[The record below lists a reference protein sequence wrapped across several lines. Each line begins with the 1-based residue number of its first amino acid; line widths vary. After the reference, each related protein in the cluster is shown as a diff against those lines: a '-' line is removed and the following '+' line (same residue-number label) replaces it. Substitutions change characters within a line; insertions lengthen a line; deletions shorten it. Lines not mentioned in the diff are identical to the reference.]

1 MRVVQAVTVGQASRQ
16 FDARGLEGT
25 VKDFD
30 AEDDETPVTVRLEVP
45 VELLLERLEWNQGT
59 GFECTGLP
67 ELLEELGVADALPK
81 ALAYCEAQ
89 GADSVELLREAGLGD
104 ELVESVREEL
114 PRAKA
119 LVLAKRLR

>member
-1 MRVVQAVTVGQASRQ
+1 MHLRVR
-16 FDARGLEGT
+16 
-25 VKDFD
+25 
-30 AEDDETPVTVRLEVP
+30 VRLRV
-45 VELLLERLEWNQGT
+45 RLRVRARARVRANPNPNQQT
-59 GFECTGLP
+59 TTLTRCTGLP
-67 ELLEELGVADALPK
+67 ELLDELGVADALPK

>member
-1 MRVVQAVTVGQASRQ
+1 MPLPTYLREIADVLLKVTLGDFRGVAAHFGAHVPEHDPGGGVG
-16 FDARGLEGT
+16 D
-25 VKDFD
+25 
-30 AEDDETPVTVRLEVP
+30 
-45 VELLLERLEWNQGT
+45 
-59 GFECTGLP
+59 
-67 ELLEELGVADALPK
+67 ELGVADALPK

-104 ELVESVREEL
+104 ELVESVRAEL

>member
-1 MRVVQAVTVGQASRQ
+1 MDVPVRVRVRVRVRVQAR
-16 FDARGLEGT
+16 AR
-25 VKDFD
+25 
-30 AEDDETPVTVRLEVP
+30 VRANP
-45 VELLLERLEWNQGT
+45 NPNQQT
-59 GFECTGLP
+59 TTLTRCTGLP
-67 ELLEELGVADALPK
+67 ELLDELGVADALPK

>member
-30 AEDDETPVTVRLEVP
+30 EEDDETPVTVRLEVP

-59 GFECTGLP
+59 GFECTL
-67 ELLEELGVADALPK
+67 
-81 ALAYCEAQ
+81 
-89 GADSVELLREAGLGD
+89 GLGSG
-104 ELVESVREEL
+104 LGSGLGIKVGLGLGIKVGLGLRL
-114 PRAKA
+114 P
-119 LVLAKRLR
+119 

>member
-30 AEDDETPVTVRLEVP
+30 EEDDETPVTVRLEVP

-59 GFECTGLP
+59 GFECTL
-67 ELLEELGVADALPK
+67 
-81 ALAYCEAQ
+81 
-89 GADSVELLREAGLGD
+89 GLGSG
-104 ELVESVREEL
+104 LGSGLGLGLGLGSGRTL
-114 PRAKA
+114 T
-119 LVLAKRLR
+119 LTSRLLL